1 MMIVVDIILLTL
13 VVATGYAVTRLQSLF
28 SAAMMSSIYSLL
40 MAAVWYNMHAMDV
53 AFTEAAVGAGI
64 TTALL
69 IATIVYTGRDEKP
82 RTGVHLPALVV
93 CLALGGL
100 LAYGVQD
107 MPAFGDPD
115 APIHAHVSPQ
125 YIDQSVGSGKRY
137 GDMKRYVPNQV
148 TAVLADY
155 RGYDTMFEAAVIF
168 TAGIA
173 LILLRGRPRQ
183 RGRFY
188 RGHVS
193 DA

>member
-1 MMIVVDIILLTL
+1 MMIVVDIVLLTL

-93 CLALGGL
+93 CVALGGL
-100 LAYGVQD
+100 LVYGVPD
-107 MPAFGDPD
+107 MPAFGDPN
-115 APIHAHVSPQ
+115 APIHAHVAPE
-125 YIDQSVGSGKRY
+125 YIDQSVRSGKTH
-137 GDMKRYVPNQV
+137 GDMKRYVPNKV
-148 TAVLADY
+148 TAVLASY

-188 RGHVS
+188 RGRV
-193 DA
+193 